1 MLIRKHESHS
11 NSINKNNK
19 KILKVKKDFHGNEN
33 YTSKE
38 REKERIDLTLLGWK
52 QKKSNISISKAK
64 MDYGNQLALL
74 STVFTMNEVYTSS
87 SQMESFV
94 LKWFIN
100 SYLQVNIHGFNFL

>member
-1 MLIRKHESHS
+1 
-11 NSINKNNK
+11 
-19 KILKVKKDFHGNEN
+19 
-33 YTSKE
+33 
-38 REKERIDLTLLGWK
+38 
-52 QKKSNISISKAK
+52 